1 MKDQR
6 ITVLGAGSWGTTL
19 AVLLAEKGVDICL
32 WDHAAQHIESLK
44 VDRENRRYL
53 PGIMFPERMSF
64 TSCLEEAVRDV
75 ELIILAIPSHAV
87 REVTRSLAEVRRK
100 DVSILSGVKGI
111 ESETQRTPSQIVSE
125 HLSSRVKDKIAV
137 LSGPSHA
144 EEVSRKIP
152 TAVVVATL
160 NQAYGEFL
168 QDLLATPTFRVY
180 TNSDL
185 RGVELAGA
193 LKNIIALAS
202 GVSDGL
208 GFGDNTKAAIITRG
222 LVEIIRLGVPLGAR
236 EETFFG
242 LAGIGDLVGTC
253 TSQHSRNRQLG
264 EMLGQGLSLSQ
275 ALKRMIQ
282 VAEGVKTTQA
292 AYRLAREFN
301 LELPITEQ
309 VHDILFGEKK
319 PMEAVT
325 ELMLREARAER

>member
-1 MKDQR
+1 MKNQR

-32 WDHAAQHIESLK
+32 WDYAAQHIESLK

-111 ESETQRTPSQIVSE
+111 EPETQCTPSQIVSE

>member
-1 MKDQR
+1 MKNQR

-32 WDHAAQHIESLK
+32 WDYAAQHIESLK

>member
-1 MKDQR
+1 MEDQR

-19 AVLLAEKGVDICL
+19 AVLLAEKGIDICL
-32 WDHAAQHIESLK
+32 WDYAAEHIKSLK
-44 VDRENRRYL
+44 VDRENQRYL
-53 PGIMFPERMSF
+53 PGIKFPERMSF
-64 TSCLEEAVRDV
+64 TSCLEEAVKDV

-87 REVTRSLAEVRRK
+87 REVIRSLAEVRRK

-111 ESETQRTPSQIVSE
+111 EPETQHTPSQIVSE
-125 HLSSRVKDKIAV
+125 HLGLRVKDKIAV

-144 EEVSRKIP
+144 EEVSRKMP

-168 QDLLATPTFRVY
+168 QNLLATPTFRVY
-180 TNSDL
+180 TNPDL

-222 LVEIIRLGVPLGAR
+222 LVEIIRLGVSLGAK

-253 TSQHSRNRQLG
+253 TSRHSRNRQLG

-275 ALKRMIQ
+275 ALKRMTQ
-282 VAEGVKTTQA
+282 VAEGVKTTEA
-292 AYRLAREFN
+292 AYKLAKEFK

-309 VHDILFGEKK
+309 IYDILFRKKK
-319 PMEAVT
+319 PMKAVT
-325 ELMLREARAER
+325 ELMLREPRAEG